1 MYSLTTKIKL
11 AYTLPR
17 RTARDEETSSMSDSL
32 QSVMSSLEEKGARLQ
47 QALQESRVADS
58 RLEQVRL
65 AR

>member
-1 MYSLTTKIKL
+1 
-11 AYTLPR
+11 
-17 RTARDEETSSMSDSL
+17 MSDSL

-65 AR
+65 SRLLVDLLSFGDMIGRLVVGRADWSS